1 MFKDEEEI
9 RAQMFDSE
17 VTPAMRLEGDR
28 YGTDIGPLCRSRQ
41 KTSLRITATDILFV
55 IDFCTRFPAILFMHN
70 IKNVVQKKNI
80 WYWYWY
86 CTYWFS
92 AGYLKF

>member
-1 MFKDEEEI
+1 MPITLFKDEEEI

-55 IDFCTRFPAILFMHN
+55 IDFLPI
-70 IKNVVQKKNI
+70 
-80 WYWYWY
+80 
-86 CTYWFS
+86 
-92 AGYLKF
+92 